1 MANVY
6 WIGVAAGISVGI
18 GVLLAGALAGTR
30 FGVVV
35 SLVAAALGVGVG
47 LLLGEWDE
55 AVGGAIGGLA
65 GGFGGERLV
74 GGTLRR
80 GGTRG
85 PTSMLVGIAAL
96 LLAAVAF
103 VPLLGYLETVVL
115 PALGARLRRHAGERY
130 AGLRILARDE

>member
-18 GVLLAGALAGTR
+18 GLLLAGVLGGARL
-30 FGVVV
+30 GVVLA
-35 SLVAAALGVGVG
+35 LVAAALGVGVG
-47 LLLGEWDE
+47 LLIGEWDE
-55 AVGGAIGGLA
+55 AVGGAVGGLA
-65 GGFGGERLV
+65 GGFGGERIV

-85 PTSMLVGIAAL
+85 ATSLLVGAAAL
-96 LLAAVAF
+96 LLAVLAF
-103 VPLLGYLETVVL
+103 VPLVGYVESVAL
-115 PALGARLRRHAGERY
+115 PALGARLRRHTGERF